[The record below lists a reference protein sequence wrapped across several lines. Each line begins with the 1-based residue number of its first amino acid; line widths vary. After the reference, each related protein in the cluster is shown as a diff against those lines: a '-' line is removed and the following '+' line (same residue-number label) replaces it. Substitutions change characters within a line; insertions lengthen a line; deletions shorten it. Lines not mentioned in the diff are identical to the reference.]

1 MKSLQACF
9 IFLLILFFS
18 FNLLALERKTLT
30 IGAFTTPNTPWDL
43 NWDEV
48 IKLFSERKDLG
59 LDLELL
65 IRGETGS
72 SEERLNALRRNRL
85 QWINSPLGSGAAL
98 VPELAV
104 LQLPFLF
111 DSTEQ
116 ADFVLDKFAFSIFQR
131 KFLEKGII
139 FLSWTE
145 GGANHLFGDRPFF
158 FPSDVKQYPMRV
170 QTTKASSVFFENLG
184 ADSVYL
190 PSNDI
195 LPSLQTGMILGG
207 EAVMIFYWMTG
218 IYKEATHL
226 TLTGHS
232 IEPSSILINKI
243 FWDGLDAEQKE
254 LVEDSH
260 PSQYIVRRRVREW
273 MIKVQNDLEDLNI
286 KIHSLNEQ
294 QTATWRSRARLTYST
309 VLENIGNEA
318 EEIYIMLMEGKSAY
332 QREKFGGVV
341 SE

>member
-104 LQLPFLF
+104 LQLP
-111 DSTEQ
+111 SNQ
-116 ADFVLDKFAFSIFQR
+116 QVLHQ
-131 KFLEKGII
+131 L
-139 FLSWTE
+139 
-145 GGANHLFGDRPFF
+145 
-158 FPSDVKQYPMRV
+158 
-170 QTTKASSVFFENLG
+170 
-184 ADSVYL
+184 
-190 PSNDI
+190 
-195 LPSLQTGMILGG
+195 
-207 EAVMIFYWMTG
+207 
-218 IYKEATHL
+218 
-226 TLTGHS
+226 
-232 IEPSSILINKI
+232 
-243 FWDGLDAEQKE
+243 
-254 LVEDSH
+254 
-260 PSQYIVRRRVREW
+260 
-273 MIKVQNDLEDLNI
+273 
-286 KIHSLNEQ
+286 
-294 QTATWRSRARLTYST
+294 
-309 VLENIGNEA
+309 
-318 EEIYIMLMEGKSAY
+318 
-332 QREKFGGVV
+332 
-341 SE
+341 